1 MTTIPIWFLDIDGV
15 VNALEPAD
23 GLVRTTAECMGHQFT
38 IHYSPEVVEVI
49 NAAHRAGLVEVRW
62 LSTWEQE
69 ARTSFAPAVGL
80 DDFAAYSIPD
90 GDTGRWYKADVVD
103 RVVAEEGRPF
113 VWTDDENDL
122 EPYGLLDA
130 ALAQHRL
137 LLAPDPDVG
146 LSLKNLT
153 RIHEFLQDYRDGALP
168 TGDQHPRRPLLFLGD
183 GALFS
188 RADEDSHHL
197 FEIDDTDYAVDPHLF
212 ERIEALRTKHDLDLR
227 WLADAPVGDLHSIA
241 GLARMTAFR
250 AHVDPQEVESPMSWW
265 KGQVVV
271 EHVVAGR
278 VPLVWVDREIDE
290 EVLESF
296 ASETNVLL
304 VSPEGD
310 RLSTDEV
317 DRIEQFLAT
326 LGEGDH

>member
-1 MTTIPIWFLDIDGV
+1 M
-15 VNALEPAD
+15 
-23 GLVRTTAECMGHQFT
+23 
-38 IHYSPEVVEVI
+38 
-49 NAAHRAGLVEVRW
+49 
-62 LSTWEQE
+62 
-69 ARTSFAPAVGL
+69 
-80 DDFAAYSIPD
+80 
-90 GDTGRWYKADVVD
+90 
-103 RVVAEEGRPF
+103 
-113 VWTDDENDL
+113 WTDDENDL

-197 FEIDDTDYAVDPHLF
+197 FEIDDTDYGVDPHLF

-227 WLADAPVGDLHSIA
+227 WLSDTPVGDLHSIA